1 MTRKLALASLVLAF
15 AGAAHAQNN
24 LQAALG
30 KLDQAS
36 TGFKNAQADVHYDQY
51 TAVIRAHDAQTG
63 QMYIERSGKT
73 STMGAVF
80 FDPGQSNPARV
91 VNYDGKILQVY
102 TPGTNQNDV
111 FSAQGNQARLETFLT
126 LGFGGS
132 GKDLAAAWNI
142 TDQGSETVS
151 GTRTEKLDLVSK
163 DPSVSNTIKHVTIW
177 IDLSRGVSLR
187 QQFFQSNGDIR
198 TADYSNIRENQSVNK
213 KPFAIAKG
221 AQVVHH

>member
-1 MTRKLALASLVLAF
+1 MTRTLALASLVLAF
-15 AGAAHAQNN
+15 AGGAHAQNN

-30 KLDQAS
+30 KLDQAA
-36 TGFKNAQADVHYDQY
+36 TGFKNAQADVGYDEY
-51 TAVIRAHDAQTG
+51 TAVIRAHDKQTG
-63 QMYIERSGKT
+63 QIYIERSGKT
-73 STMGAVF
+73 STMGAVVT
-80 FDPGQSNPARV
+80 GESTPARI

-111 FSAQGNQARLETFLT
+111 FSAQGNQDRLETFLT

-132 GKDLAAAWNI
+132 GKDLASAWNI

-151 GTRTEKLDLVSK
+151 GTKTEKLDLVSK

-177 IDLSRGVSLR
+177 IDLNRGVSLR

-198 TADYSNIRENQSVNK
+198 TANYSNIRENQSVNK